1 VRATAAIV
9 TETDEAAGVEVK
21 FQDEHDKVLFPI
33 LVDTV
38 IKAREALTRDLGVDW
53 PKPTRVVV
61 VRDEL
66 SLSVMTGLPYQAAQT
81 TGTVAVAKWGR
92 VTMISPRAS
101 LHGYG
106 YRDTLA
112 HELTHLAVTRLTHD
126 HAPLWLQ
133 EGLAKHEETRWRPP
147 NPFDGRPTPEAIVVR
162 GIEKKLDLPLDKLGQ
177 SLAMLPSAEAALV
190 AYAEVTSFVR
200 KLASQSPDTLVKLM
214 REMRRTTDTNEALK
228 AATGSDLATW
238 DKTWRTWLA
247 EQPKEKVPPFFGLD
261 PPDKD
266 LSKVR
271 DRARLA
277 DLLLDR
283 KHPEAALVELGKIKD
298 DTFTEPQLRTM
309 KIQSLTYAGKKED
322 AEALTAE
329 PKDVVVPYGPWWA
342 MRGVLAQAK
351 SDGAVA
357 EPAFAEAVAFD
368 PFGVEA
374 ACRTADRGGNGAAPD
389 PATTLLC
396 EAARAWIFAP

>member
-1 VRATAAIV
+1 
-9 TETDEAAGVEVK
+9 
-21 FQDEHDKVLFPI
+21 
-33 LVDTV
+33 
-38 IKAREALTRDLGVDW
+38 
-53 PKPTRVVV
+53 
-61 VRDEL
+61 
-66 SLSVMTGLPYQAAQT
+66 
-81 TGTVAVAKWGR
+81 
-92 VTMISPRAS
+92 MISPRAS

-147 NPFDGRPTPEAIVVR
+147 NPFDGRPTPEAIVTR

-190 AYAEVTSFVR
+190 AYSEVTSFVR
-200 KLASQSPDTLVKLM
+200 KLASQSPDTLQKLM
-214 REMRRTTDTNEALK
+214 REMRRTTDANEALK

-266 LSKVR
+266 ISKVR

-298 DTFTEPQLRTM
+298 DNFTEPQLRTM
-309 KIQSLTYAGKKED
+309 KIQALTYAGKKDE

-342 MRGVLAQAK
+342 MRGVLAQTK
-351 SDGAVA
+351 GDGATA